1 MNLCRRT
8 YLFSFFLLLIYVI
21 LFGRVGD
28 FVIEEIKKYDPSFL
42 ESKFKSFVDNVFIQ
56 IHLAIMS
63 KDIERIKHFV
73 SNEVYRK
80 IEQKVIYLKG
90 QGWIQ
95 MYDEINVK
103 ETTLIDIEI
112 VDSLLFIH
120 VKLISRYMDYI
131 VDGDMNYLEGS

>member
-1 MNLCRRT
+1 M
-8 YLFSFFLLLIYVI
+8 
-21 LFGRVGD
+21 
-28 FVIEEIKKYDPSFL
+28 IEEIKKYDPSFL